1 MNKKRGNFMNYKILI
16 ILGLMANASLEARRC
31 SRFAAFLGAV
41 SGATAAAC
49 YDDYYYPVYPQ
60 YDFVYP
66 GAPIYAY
73 DYPTQVY
80 APVYAYTSIRYSV
93 YPSYYYIR

>member
-1 MNKKRGNFMNYKILI
+1 MNYKILI
-16 ILGLMANASLEARRC
+16 IVGLMATASLEARRC
-31 SRFAAFLGAV
+31 SRFATFLGAI
-41 SGATAAAC
+41 SGATAAAR
-49 YDDYYYPVYPQ
+49 YNDYYPVYPQ

-73 DYPTQVY
+73 DYPVQVY
-80 APVYAYTSIRYSV
+80 APVYTYTSMRYSV